1 MTFLLCCG
9 CIYLFL
15 GCLVLTVTARDMVR
29 DHWKDS
35 KPMILAGAVFMLL
48 FGPTI
53 MALFMGVELYATFVW
68 LKGNYSEKKGEG
80 E

>member
-15 GCLVLTVTARDMVR
+15 GCLIAAVTARDVVK
-29 DHWKDS
+29 DHWRHDKV
-35 KPMILAGAVFMLL
+35 MIPVGALFMVF
-48 FGPTI
+48 FGPVV

-68 LKGNYSEKKGEG
+68 LKGNYWAKKDD
-80 E
+80 